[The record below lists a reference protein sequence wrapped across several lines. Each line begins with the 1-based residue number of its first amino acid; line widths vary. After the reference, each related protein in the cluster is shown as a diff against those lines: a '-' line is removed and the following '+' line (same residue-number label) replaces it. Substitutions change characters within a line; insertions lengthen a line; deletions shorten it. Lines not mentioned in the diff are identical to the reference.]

1 MSESTESEIVPLQHA
16 DGGKLPTHWQ
26 SLKATGAKLELA
38 IEVVRFLRSNTLMII
53 VIVIVV
59 SAGIIKLPDLI
70 KMFHPFGPGATA
82 GTEPTAPV
90 TLATP
95 KAAPAPAKASYRL
108 FEEYPLVQSDMNSL
122 TPRVRACSIWVSLRH
137 LSPRERAAW
146 SVRWSSAPEA
156 REIAPGTGIYRIPCS
171 GAVAGEF
178 QKLMKDY
185 PYAVAPG
192 SRTDPAMAASY
203 CSVGEMA
210 GFAVPVV
217 VRGDWLFVAG
227 LDSPRFALHCLLAAE
242 PAEVEAWRSEPL
254 DVEWMFGEDPEWG
267 RSLMAGRPTRR
278 GLETKTGMGS
288 PFVRWAQGAG
298 LAVFRN

>member
-1 MSESTESEIVPLQHA
+1 MESEIVPLQHA
-16 DGGKLPTHWQ
+16 DGAKSPTHWQ

-53 VIVIVV
+53 VVV
-59 SAGIIKLPDLI
+59 VVLSAGLIKLPDLI
-70 KMFHPFGPGATA
+70 KMFHPFSTEAMGATEA
-82 GTEPTAPV
+82 VPTTP
-90 TLATP
+90 ATP
-95 KAAPAPAKASYRL
+95 KVAPAPAKASYRL
-108 FEEYPLVQSDMNSL
+108 FEEYPLVQTDMNAL
-122 TPRVRACSIWVSLRH
+122 TPQERARSILVSLRH
-137 LSPRERAAW
+137 LSPRERTAW
-146 SVRWSSAPEA
+146 SVRWTASPEA
-156 REIAPGTGIYRIPCS
+156 REIAPGSGIYRIPCS

-178 QKLMKDY
+178 LKLMKDY

-192 SRTDPAMAASY
+192 SRTDPAYAASY
-203 CSVGEMA
+203 RSVTEMA

-242 PAEVEAWRSEPL
+242 PAEVEGWQSEPL
-254 DVEWMFGEDPEWG
+254 DAEWMFGEDPERG
-267 RSLMAGRPTRR
+267 RSLMAGRPTRP

-298 LAVFRN
+298 LAVSRN